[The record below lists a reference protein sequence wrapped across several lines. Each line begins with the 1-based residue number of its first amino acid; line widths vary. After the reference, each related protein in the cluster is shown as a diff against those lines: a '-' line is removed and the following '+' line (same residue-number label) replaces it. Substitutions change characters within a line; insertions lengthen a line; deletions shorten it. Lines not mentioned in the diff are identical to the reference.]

1 MSRHDDL
8 FAEEQVERAKG
19 NLARLADLAKRMNDL
34 PADKEESRE
43 LVVSGVI
50 RESRSLARTM
60 ACGNLTETQ
69 AAIAIMLGRGLL
81 YQEAANA
88 LDIDEMDIHEWN
100 TTVPDFRGWVKYFRK
115 IMQEEQ
121 WGYAVRELQAL
132 ADRSDDD
139 RTLMRLIETR
149 LKIASKPDEEERF
162 ERELALKRR
171 AQEMRETETAQRI
184 KRSFD
189 LPPRAVM
196 LDVVDG
202 DVEDAEDE
210 EAAGAEDNDE

>member
-1 MSRHDDL
+1 MSHRDDL
-8 FAEEQVERAKG
+8 FSEEQVERAKG
-19 NLARLADLAKRMNDL
+19 NLARVADLAQRMKNL

-50 RESRSLARTM
+50 RESRSLASTM
-60 ACGNLTETQ
+60 ADDKLTETQ
-69 AAIAIMLGRGLL
+69 AAAAIMLGRGLL
-81 YQEAANA
+81 YQEVANA

-100 TTVPDFRGWVKYFRK
+100 TTVPDFRGWIKYFRRT
-115 IMQEEQ
+115 MQEEQ

-162 ERELALKRR
+162 ERELALKKR
-171 AQEMRETETAQRI
+171 AQDRKEAETAQRI
-184 KRSFD
+184 SRSFD

-202 DVEDAEDE
+202 DVEDE
-210 EAAGAEDNDE
+210 EAAGGEDSDE

>member
-34 PADKEESRE
+34 PADKEESRGM
-43 LVVSGVI
+43 VVSGVI

-189 LPPRAVM
+189 LPPGSVIV
-196 LDVVDG
+196 DVVDG
-202 DVEDAEDE
+202 EAEDAE
-210 EAAGAEDNDE
+210 AAGEEDRDE

>member
-1 MSRHDDL
+1 MSHHDDL

-34 PADKEESRE
+34 PADKEESRGM
-43 LVVSGVI
+43 VVSGVI

-189 LPPRAVM
+189 LPPGSVIV
-196 LDVVDG
+196 DVVDG
-202 DVEDAEDE
+202 EAEDAE
-210 EAAGAEDNDE
+210 AAGEEDRDE

>member
-8 FAEEQVERAKG
+8 FTEEQVERAKG

-43 LVVSGVI
+43 LVVSSVI

-69 AAIAIMLGRGLL
+69 AAVAIMLGRGLL

-100 TTVPDFRGWVKYFRK
+100 TTVPDFRRWVKYFRK

-189 LPPRAVM
+189 LPPGSVIV
-196 LDVVDG
+196 DVVDAE
-202 DVEDAEDE
+202 VEDTEDAGE
-210 EAAGAEDNDE
+210 EDSDK